1 MISRAPSSV
10 VRFAAAELS
19 VAILALVYVLAVLP
33 FCPELATRDQ
43 AFAVLLNAAPLL
55 VLALGQ
61 SFALLIGGIDLS
73 VSGVI
78 SLSGVVGAMIL
89 TRDDGALADSSLAI
103 PVALLVMLLIGGVA
117 GATQGAAVAYW
128 ELPAF
133 IVTMCGMMALGGV
146 AVWLT
151 GGERLGG
158 LSLPLLDAMQG
169 DWLHVP
175 VMLWIAA
182 ALAIVCHLLLQHT
195 VLGKH
200 LYAVGH
206 NARAA
211 RVAGISLGRVTCFA
225 YGAAGTCS
233 ALAALL
239 YTCRTESA
247 TPSFAREILLDAI
260 GAAVIGGVSLSGGR
274 VSVVG
279 IVCGALLITLVGN
292 SLTLLNLDYWHVLM
306 AKGGVILVAAL
317 LDAARRGVVGGR
329 A

>member
-1 MISRAPSSV
+1 MIARAPRSV
-10 VRFAAAELS
+10 VRFAATELGVVALAIVYV
-19 VAILALVYVLAVLP
+19 VAILP

-43 AFAVLLNAAPLL
+43 AFAVLVNAAPLL

-61 SFALLIGGIDLS
+61 AFALLIGGIDLS

-78 SLSGVVGAMIL
+78 SLAGVVGAMLL
-89 TRDDGALADSSLAI
+89 TSDDGAFAHSSLAI
-103 PVALLVMLLIGGVA
+103 PVALLAMLLIGCVAGVA
-117 GATQGAAVAYW
+117 QGAAVAYW

-133 IVTMCGMMALGGV
+133 IVTMCGMMAMGGA

-151 GGERLGG
+151 GGARLG
-158 LSLPLLDAMQG
+158 SLPLPLLETIQG
-169 DWLHVP
+169 DWLRVP
-175 VMLWIAA
+175 VMLWVAT
-182 ALAIVCHLLLQHT
+182 ALAVVCYILLQHT

-225 YGAAGTCS
+225 YGASGTCS
-233 ALAALL
+233 ALAAIL

-260 GAAVIGGVSLSGGR
+260 GAAVIGGTSLSGGR

-279 IVCGALLITLVGN
+279 IVFGALFITLVGN

-317 LDAARRGVVGGR
+317 LDAARRGVAGGR